1 MGMEYSVFRKQNSVF
16 SGLFADGNIFFV
28 AFFTSVLKHPLFEG
42 FERLVM
48 MGGKFS
54 R

>member
-1 MGMEYSVFRKQNSVF
+1 MGMKYSVFRKC

-28 AFFTSVLKHPLFEG
+28 AFFSLHFLKHPLFEG

-48 MGGKFS
+48 MKGKFS